1 MRLRGTLLGIP
12 QHFIC
17 NWALLNPIPKFLAI
31 WWLEILSVRRK
42 FMTMLETVKDASRAM
57 RFKSH
62 STNETLSLDLW
73 QSGVACSWEIASL
86 QQQSKSQVEQKT
98 AAAAVRYLLS
108 CIWNNMTRVICFC
121 QGAKRKFVNL
131 EERTTVGIAL
141 LS

>member
-1 MRLRGTLLGIP
+1 MAIRCSLLLRNCQFATTK
-12 QHFIC
+12 Q
-17 NWALLNPIPKFLAI
+17 
-31 WWLEILSVRRK
+31 ES
-42 FMTMLETVKDASRAM
+42 SRT
-57 RFKSH
+57 K
-62 STNETLSLDLW
+62 
-73 QSGVACSWEIASL
+73 
-86 QQQSKSQVEQKT
+86 KKT